1 MQKVNVDRTVKL
13 IANNIQNG
21 ILPLTDPTLRMLKQ
35 KHLKSASTTEEI
47 LLLIKLEILI
57 KSNAKMQMQFAKPQI
72 RVTRHNQVYFSS
84 SSVLNDTTVKL
95 SYDKP

>member
-1 MQKVNVDRTVKL
+1 MQKVNVDSTIKL

-35 KHLKSASTTEEI
+35 KYLKSASTTEEI
-47 LLLIKLEILI
+47 FLLIKLEILI